1 MRGSES
7 SPSIIA
13 PISSRRVSATRS
25 WWYFRPRC
33 SGMSAL
39 LPLCQGG
46 LQKRNKR
53 LRISDRRPQKQVRP
67 ALHRKRRR
75 PHAQTKP
82 GGLARA
88 ACVQNML
95 TLHLSRTTDQNPK
108 RGHAMKAAVVQAYS
122 EPPRYTDFEEPTP
135 GAHELLIHV
144 TAAGLHPIVRALAGG
159 KHYGS
164 TGKFPFVAGVD
175 GVGRRDDGTRVF
187 FGAARFP
194 FGTFAERAIAAPDR
208 CLPISDGVDD
218 VSVAAMMNPGMS
230 AWAALVARA
239 QMKAGENVLIL
250 GATGSAGHMAVQ
262 IARRLGAGRIVV
274 AGRNPQALDQLR
286 SIGADASIAL
296 TQEREAL
303 VTAFRDE
310 ICGQHI
316 DLILDYLWGEP
327 AE

>member
-1 MRGSES
+1 
-7 SPSIIA
+7 
-13 PISSRRVSATRS
+13 
-25 WWYFRPRC
+25 
-33 SGMSAL
+33 
-39 LPLCQGG
+39 
-46 LQKRNKR
+46 
-53 LRISDRRPQKQVRP
+53 
-67 ALHRKRRR
+67 
-75 PHAQTKP
+75 
-82 GGLARA
+82 
-88 ACVQNML
+88 
-95 TLHLSRTTDQNPK
+95 
-108 RGHAMKAAVVQAYS
+108 MKAAVVQAYS
-122 EPPRYTDFEEPTP
+122 EPPRYTDFEEPIP

-144 TAAGLHPIVRALAGG
+144 TAAGLHPIVKALAGG

-208 CLPISDGVDD
+208 CLPIPDGVDD

-274 AGRNPQALDQLR
+274 AGRNTQALDQLR
-286 SIGADASIAL
+286 SIGGDASIAL
-296 TQEREAL
+296 NQEREAL

-310 ICGQHI
+310 ISGQHI

-327 AE
+327 AEAVLAAIAQKGLEKAASRIRYIQIGNSAGPAITLQASVLRSSGLEMLGSGFGSASIEQLFQAMAALLESAVQNPFELRTKAVALRDIEQLWDAHNDARLVFQP